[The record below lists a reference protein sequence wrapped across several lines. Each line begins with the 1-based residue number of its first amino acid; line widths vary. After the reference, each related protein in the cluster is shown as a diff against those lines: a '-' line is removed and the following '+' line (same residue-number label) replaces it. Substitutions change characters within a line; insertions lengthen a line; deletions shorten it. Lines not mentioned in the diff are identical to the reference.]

1 MRVRIVLL
9 GVWFCMAANIAGQA
23 SRSVPASKF
32 VPVAQQSLTGCVDE
46 QNGHY
51 VLRDV
56 LSSQL
61 IHLQSPGS
69 DDDAY
74 FAKYLGHEAQVSGTR
89 SSDTFKV
96 THISQVADLC
106 GAAKNTS
113 PGGK

>member
-1 MRVRIVLL
+1 MRR
-9 GVWFCMAANIAGQA
+9 QA
-23 SRSVPASKF
+23 VSPAE
-32 VPVAQQSLTGCVDE
+32 QSLTGCVDE